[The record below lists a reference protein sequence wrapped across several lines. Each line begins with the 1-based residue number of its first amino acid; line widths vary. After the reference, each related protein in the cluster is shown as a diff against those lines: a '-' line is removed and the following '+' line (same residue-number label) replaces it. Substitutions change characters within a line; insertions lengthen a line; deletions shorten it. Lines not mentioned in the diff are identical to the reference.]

1 MPRSNMR
8 LALGGL
14 AAVAVGIVGGWALLT
29 LRPVQ
34 VPATAET
41 ASVWPATATSPDAS
55 APSGRIPARPATPTP
70 APAATPAPEAP
81 TPTAP
86 TPPRNAA
93 QTKDEPG
100 KPHIHLDGE
109 RSEFS
114 YGGAAG
120 GLYIN
125 KDRLSV
131 RSPFGA
137 FDIDW

>member
-14 AAVAVGIVGGWALLT
+14 AAVAVGSVGGWAMLA

-34 VPATAET
+34 VPATAAR
-41 ASVWPATATSPDAS
+41 ASIWLATATSPDRS
-55 APSGRIPARPATPTP
+55 APSGRTPGAAMPTA
-70 APAATPAPEAP
+70 APAATPVPEAP

-86 TPPRNAA
+86 SPPRNAA
-93 QTKDEPG
+93 QSKDEPG

-114 YGGAAG
+114 LDGAAG

-131 RSPFGA
+131 RSPFGT
-137 FDIDW
+137 FDIHW

>member
-14 AAVAVGIVGGWALLT
+14 VAVAVGIVGGWALLT
-29 LRPVQ
+29 LRPAQ
-34 VPATAET
+34 VPATVET
-41 ASVWPATATSPDAS
+41 ASIWRATATSPDEL
-55 APSGRIPARPATPTP
+55 APSGRTPR
-70 APAATPAPEAP
+70 AATPAPALATAPTPEAP
-81 TPTAP
+81 IPTAP

-93 QTKDEPG
+93 PTKDEPS
-100 KPHIHLDGE
+100 KPRIHLDGE

-114 YGGAAG
+114 YDGAEG

-131 RSPFGA
+131 RSPFGT